1 MPKIHKRVGA
11 NPYNLYKHYGYLQ
24 SYYKED
30 FFTTRRFD

>member
-11 NPYNLYKHYGYLQ
+11 NLNYLSKHYGYLQ